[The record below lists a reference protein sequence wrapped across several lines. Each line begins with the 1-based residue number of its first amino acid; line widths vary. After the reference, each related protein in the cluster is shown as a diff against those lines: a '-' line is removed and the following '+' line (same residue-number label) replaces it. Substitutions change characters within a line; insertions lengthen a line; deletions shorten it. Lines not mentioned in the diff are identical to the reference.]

1 MSQEDERTRSYSRK
15 LILYRRADKHGIDG
29 EEKMQ
34 KQSMMIYR
42 QLLSYRDLL
51 RRNARKLLGS
61 KAFLSEK
68 SKLCK
73 PWWDQARPR
82 TQGQCTGNQIW
93 SISLMFLTV
102 VKAASLNLWFMFLA
116 LPDWGNVLST
126 ENKQDYSS
134 KQYRPVAILLWG
146 YFIEQPG
153 GVWIISKMPQPQPK
167 YFKWLVFFFPF
178 TDSSFLVDG
187 FPWEGIEVPFR
198 QFSLPFRLTGLH
210 LLYSCFLFG
219 SDNTNS
225 TVLLILWPLAWVN
238 TVDWCWQ

>member
-1 MSQEDERTRSYSRK
+1 MGFGWSGDCDPQHNHQLPRWRTMSQEDERTRSYSRK

-82 TQGQCTGNQIW
+82 TQGQWTGNQIW
-93 SISLMFLTV
+93 SISLVFLTV

-146 YFIEQPG
+146 YLIEQPG
-153 GVWIISKMPQPQPK
+153 GVSLRGFELFLKCHNPSLSISN
-167 YFKWLVFFFPF
+167 
-178 TDSSFLVDG
+178 G
-187 FPWEGIEVPFR
+187 
-198 QFSLPFRLTGLH
+198 
-210 LLYSCFLFG
+210 
-219 SDNTNS
+219 
-225 TVLLILWPLAWVN
+225 
-238 TVDWCWQ
+238 